1 MRSTSPLLL
10 FAFLFASPHVA
21 LATTYYVGPAG
32 TASAAGTSR
41 DAPSTPAAIVDKL
54 APGDVVIFLDGVY
67 PTKETT
73 KITKSGTAQ
82 APITFRADEGAI
94 PVFRGPGETP
104 DQGAIEAGA
113 DVGFLVFEGLWFENW
128 GSGAIELDWDFK
140 GCHDITMRYNVADS
154 NGRGGFAPYNSDNA
168 LIEYNISS
176 RNGYRSDGSWSSNIN
191 VWGTSGKVVVRG
203 NVAFHSVDTSSNNS
217 DGNGFIADL
226 TLANTQTLFENNIA
240 FGNGGACIAITDSG
254 NATLIGNTCYNN
266 NKRAP
271 TNDFNFVNT
280 CRSGSVDGVPVNG
293 KGWTFSGLTMRNN
306 LLAGGVKTISSCGG
320 SSYTQQDNVTNASN
334 VFTDPAAGDFRP
346 KAGSAAVDKVAHG
359 TTFATDIGFDP
370 KCIKVETDS
379 AKKHG
384 YSWWTNA
391 PDFDYMK
398 KIGGIKKCW
407 APRNRPQGSNQELG
421 AYEVSTSGCTT
432 NAECADT
439 DPCTDDSCSP
449 EGECKHAPL
458 SSCGGGGGSGGSGGG
473 AGGAA
478 QSGGAQN
485 RGGDSGSPRGGA
497 TGQGGGAQGGSDNSR
512 GGTSNG
518 TSSGGSANGG
528 SANGG
533 SAMASGG
540 SNPAQG
546 GASTVGSGGSAQPG
560 LGGSTSGQAGKPG
573 AAAGSSSGGG
583 DSGGCSYSAPSR
595 SSRGAGVV
603 SLLLALFAVR
613 RRRVRRS

>member
-10 FAFLFASPHVA
+10 FAFLFCSPQIA
-21 LATTYYVGPAG
+21 LATTYYVGPDG

-73 KITKSGTAQ
+73 KLTKSGTAQ

-104 DQGAIEAGA
+104 DQGAIEAGT

-128 GSGAIELDWDFK
+128 GSGAIELDWDHK

-154 NGRGGFAPYNSDNA
+154 NGRGGFAPYNSENA

-191 VWGTSGKVVVRG
+191 VWGTSGKVTVRG

-240 FGNGGACIAITDSG
+240 FGNGGACIAVTDSG
-254 NATLIGNTCYNN
+254 NTTLIGNTCYNN

-280 CRSGSVDGVPVNG
+280 CRAGDVDGVPVNG

-306 LLAGGVKTISSCGG
+306 LLAGGVKTVSSCGG
-320 SSYTQQDNVTNASN
+320 SSYTQQDNATNASN
-334 VFTDPAAGDFRP
+334 VFMDPAAGDFRP

-407 APRNRPQGSNQELG
+407 APRNRPQGTNQELG
-421 AYEVSTSGCTT
+421 AYELSASGCTT
-432 NAECADT
+432 NAACADT

-458 SSCGGGGGSGGSGGG
+458 ASCAGGGAGSGGSGAG
-473 AGGAA
+473 AGGA
-478 QSGGAQN
+478 SPGGAQN
-485 RGGDSGSPRGGA
+485 RGGDSGAPRGGV
-497 TGQGGGAQGGSDNSR
+497 GNSGGG
-512 GGTSNG
+512 
-518 TSSGGSANGG
+518 ANGG
-528 SANGG
+528 SSNGG
-533 SAMASGG
+533 SPSAGSSNGGSSAASGG
-540 SNPAQG
+540 NSSAAGGGANQAQG
-546 GASTVGSGGSAQPG
+546 GASAQASGGNAQPG
-560 LGGSTSGQAGKPG
+560 ATGGASAQAGKPS
-573 AAAGSSSGGG
+573 AAAGSSSKGGG
-583 DSGGCSYSAPSR
+583 DSGGCSFTAPSR
-595 SSRGAGVV
+595 SSQPSALV
-603 SLLLALFAVR
+603 SVMLAALALR
-613 RRRVRRS
+613 RRSARRR